1 LVYDGTEL
9 KVSNWYPDG
18 YWAYWRFHQGY
29 Q

>member
-9 KVSNWYPDG
+9 KVSNWHLDG
-18 YWAYWRFHQGY
+18 YWAYWRFHLGY